1 MNITGIDL
9 TPAGLAPLTPK
20 APPAQGSGFGDLLT
34 KAVEAV
40 NRKGQEA
47 EALSTGLVTGQQS
60 NIHETMIAMEE
71 SGIAFRMLAKVE
83 SKVIDAYKEV
93 LRLQL

>member
-9 TPAGLAPLTPK
+9 ASAGRALPAQKTDK
-20 APPAQGSGFGDLLT
+20 AQGSGFGDLLSQ
-34 KAVEAV
+34 AVASV
-40 NRKGQEA
+40 NRQA
-47 EALSTGLVTGQQS
+47 QDSAALSEGLVTGQHS

-71 SGIAFRMLAKVE
+71 SGISFRMLAKVE

-93 LRLQL
+93 MRLQL